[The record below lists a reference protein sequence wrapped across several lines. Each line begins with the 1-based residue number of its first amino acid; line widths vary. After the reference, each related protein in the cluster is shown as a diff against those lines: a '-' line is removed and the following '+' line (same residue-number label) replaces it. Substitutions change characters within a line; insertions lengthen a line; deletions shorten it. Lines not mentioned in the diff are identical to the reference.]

1 MPQVDTQNLGKALDM
16 VSDKVK
22 VTKGKIEA
30 GKLKKSQKELHQ
42 DKVEGIA
49 KKFTSPDKFKP
60 LIISQDN
67 HIVDGHHRWGA
78 AIHKWGEDVKIPIFR
93 IHLPI
98 LKAIKLYKDIANSIN
113 EAMSIAARR
122 KLARKGKS
130 KLKRALKKRLIKMKR
145 KRSNVDLQKASIRKA
160 KTILMQKMM
169 KKAPADMTMVD
180 KMKFSQKIEKS
191 PGKIQKIAK
200 KILPKLKQAE
210 TERVRK
216 MRSNNVQKANE
227 DITIPINVGDT
238 VLGGKFKNKRIVV
251 KSIEKNE
258 KGDITING
266 KPLLKFRLVNEQIGY
281 GIECKNC
288 NHSWDIEPNDDR
300 PYLCHNCG
308 YDSQMQKIDL
318 VGLRDWKKT
327 LKENVAPNHNGKSA
341 PYGSGYDEMDEANA
355 VSGGKVHKLITGKN
369 LTFKGKKYSDIE
381 FEVLGIDNNSQIV
394 KLKIL
399 APKNLFGEELNVPFK
414 TIRRGPFL
422 KTDTS
427 KQFEGTINEIG
438 DGSAKPFKWK
448 PRDNVSQLM
457 KRIYGT
463 SEYRYHNKTH
473 PLEPGAFR
481 YQFRSDDGTEYVA
494 GFKGFIE
501 KLTPGFNNRSQ
512 FGDYRSEWYV
522 FYNLR
527 DDHYSAVELNTNRGE
542 VFRVMSTMVE
552 IVNDFLVQSEKSGY
566 PVKQLEISAKA
577 DSGKVPT
584 LDSKRGRLYMA
595 FISKQFSKLKT
606 KNKYVIDKRGDY
618 RILLKLDGVSEGIN
632 TQLEGT
638 INEIPMADL
647 QKIDTF
653 ADKKLNPVDVVLTG
667 KHFFDRL
674 NDPRNQKD
682 ITSAEL
688 IGFFKR
694 LSKKKKEFL
703 DFLDQYKQIVTTDDR
718 TNINIPFM
726 KQANKAIAKTVMRKK
741 DFKTS
746 NKKLEI

>member
-1 MPQVDTQNLGKALDM
+1 MPQVDTQNLGKALGM
-16 VSDKVK
+16 ASDKVK

-42 DKVEGIA
+42 DKIEGIA
-49 KKFTSPDKFKP
+49 KRFTSPDKFKP

-130 KLKRALKKRLIKMKR
+130 RLKRALKKRLLKMKR
-145 KRSNVDLQKASIRKA
+145 KRSNDDLQKASIRKA

-180 KMKFSQKIEKS
+180 KMKFSQKIEKK

-251 KSIEKNE
+251 KSIDKNE

-266 KPLLKFRLVNEQIGY
+266 KPLLKFRLVNE
-281 GIECKNC
+281 
-288 NHSWDIEPNDDR
+288 
-300 PYLCHNCG
+300 
-308 YDSQMQKIDL
+308 
-318 VGLRDWKKT
+318 
-327 LKENVAPNHNGKSA
+327 
-341 PYGSGYDEMDEANA
+341 ANA
-355 VSGGKVHKLITGKN
+355 VSGGKVHKFITGKN
-369 LTFKGKKYSDIE
+369 LTYQGKKYSEID
-381 FEVLGIDNNSQIV
+381 FELVRIDNTSQLV
-394 KLKIL
+394 HLKVL
-399 APKNLFGEELNVPFK
+399 APKQIFGSELNVPFK

-427 KQFEGTINEIG
+427 KQFEGTINEI
-438 DGSAKPFKWK
+438 
-448 PRDNVSQLM
+448 
-457 KRIYGT
+457 
-463 SEYRYHNKTH
+463 
-473 PLEPGAFR
+473 
-481 YQFRSDDGTEYVA
+481 
-494 GFKGFIE
+494 
-501 KLTPGFNNRSQ
+501 
-512 FGDYRSEWYV
+512 
-522 FYNLR
+522 
-527 DDHYSAVELNTNRGE
+527 
-542 VFRVMSTMVE
+542 
-552 IVNDFLVQSEKSGY
+552 
-566 PVKQLEISAKA
+566 
-577 DSGKVPT
+577 
-584 LDSKRGRLYMA
+584 
-595 FISKQFSKLKT
+595 
-606 KNKYVIDKRGDY
+606 
-618 RILLKLDGVSEGIN
+618 
-632 TQLEGT
+632 
-638 INEIPMADL
+638 PMADL
-647 QKIDTF
+647 QKIDQF

-674 NDPRNQKD
+674 NDPRNDKE
-682 ITSAEL
+682 ISSAEL

-703 DFLDQYKQIVTTDDR
+703 DFLDKYNQIVTTDDR

-726 KQANKAIAKTVMRKK
+726 KQSNKVIAKTVMRKK
-741 DFKTS
+741 DFKTP